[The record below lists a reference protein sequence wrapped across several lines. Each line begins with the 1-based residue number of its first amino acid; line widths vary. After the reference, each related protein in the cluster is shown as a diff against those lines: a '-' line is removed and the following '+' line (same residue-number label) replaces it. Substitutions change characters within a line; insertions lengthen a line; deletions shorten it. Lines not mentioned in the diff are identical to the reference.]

1 MSAGRRIGTRDEH
14 ERFCEV
20 EGWDQVRS
28 ARGRLT
34 GHHATYE
41 LALPDGR
48 ILRTRIS
55 RPIDA
60 TVYGVSL
67 WDHILKDQL
76 SVTEDEFW
84 ACAKDGRR
92 PERSPAP
99 AEPENALPLGLVVA
113 LKRELGLSE
122 DELKTITK
130 DDAVARLNDHWAK
143 G

>member
-1 MSAGRRIGTRDEH
+1 VSAGRRIGTRDDH

-28 ARGRLT
+28 ARGKLT

-55 RPIDA
+55 RPVDA

-67 WDHILKDQL
+67 WDHILRDQL
-76 SVTEDEFW
+76 DVTEDEFW
-84 ACAKDGRR
+84 SCAKDGRQ

-99 AEPENALPLGLVVA
+99 AEPETALPLGLVMT

-122 DELKTITK
+122 DELRTITK
-130 DDAVARLNDHWAK
+130 DDAVARLNEHWAR